1 MGLTLFSCH
10 HAAPDHVA
18 DTPLFRT
25 LLSGLRAPGACSDL
39 EGDNIAGREKFCE
52 LRHQYH
58 VWRHRAHASDH
69 LGFEHYRRALLI
81 DPAADPLLAEAR
93 AHCAAGAA
101 YAAMPVSARAAHQ
114 AMRRAFTAD
123 QRAAVERAIGG
134 HDILFVEAIHAPVDA
149 QFKANHAGAAALWDC
164 FAARLDAHWGL
175 VFPRRH
181 LAFPAAWSGY
191 RNMVV
196 MRSEFFCEYMALIM
210 PVLLAMDD
218 EFPDAPARIWGHL
231 SERALG
237 AYIMHKRM
245 ERPLLRVRQWPYL
258 LFDQPD

>member
-1 MGLTLFSCH
+1 MGLTIFACH
-10 HAAPDHVA
+10 HAAPETVA

-25 LLSGLRAPGACSDL
+25 LLSGIAAPGALSDL
-39 EGDNIAGREKFCE
+39 EGQNIAERARFCE
-52 LRHQYH
+52 MRHQYF
-58 VWRHRAHASDH
+58 VWRNLAQGLNH
-69 LGFEHYRRALLI
+69 LGFEHYRRAFLI
-81 DPAADPLLAEAR
+81 DPDAHPRLAEAR
-93 AHCAAGAA
+93 RHCGTGASHC
-101 YAAMPVSARAAHQ
+101 AMPVSARAAHQ
-114 AMRRAFTAD
+114 AMRQAFSPDAMQAARHAITA
-123 QRAAVERAIGG
+123 
-134 HDILFVEAIHAPVDA
+134 HDILFAEAIHAPVDA
-149 QFKANHAGAAALWDC
+149 QFKANHPEAAALWDI

-181 LAFPAAWSGY
+181 VTFPASWSGY

-218 EFPDAPARIWGHL
+218 EFPDAPPRIWGHM

-237 AYIMHKRM
+237 AYIMQKRM

-258 LFDQPD
+258 LFDQPG